1 MCDANATHTM
11 RSENESGQTNV
22 TGPSAATRALAH
34 ADPNLFSRAASR
46 LWCQELDREFS
57 SVWILRSLWARLTGA
72 GGESAPA
79 EPPRLEAIEYNG
91 FRIRPA
97 PYKAAGGYQ
106 TAGTIEKDFPE
117 GMKEHAFI
125 RAETHP
131 SLDEAAAF
139 AIAKG
144 KQIIDQQGE
153 RVFK

>member
-1 MCDANATHTM
+1 MSM
-11 RSENESGQTNV
+11 LQR
-22 TGPSAATRALAH
+22 
-34 ADPNLFSRAASR
+34 
-46 LWCQELDREFS
+46 
-57 SVWILRSLWARLTGA
+57 LWARLTG
-72 GGESAPA
+72 GGLASGGAPA

-97 PYKAAGGYQ
+97 PYKATGGYQ
-106 TAGTIEKDFPE
+106 TAGTIEKEFPE
-117 GMKEHAFI
+117 GVKEHAFI

-144 KQIIDQQGE
+144 KQIVDQQGE